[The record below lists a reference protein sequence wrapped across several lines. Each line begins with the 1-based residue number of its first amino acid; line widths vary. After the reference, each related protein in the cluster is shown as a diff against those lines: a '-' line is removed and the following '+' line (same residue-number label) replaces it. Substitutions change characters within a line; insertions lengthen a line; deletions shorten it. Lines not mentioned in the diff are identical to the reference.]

1 MSERLG
7 ERIHRL
13 RLKTDQSLQQVADAV
28 GAAKAHVWQIE
39 KGRADNPSIQ
49 LVKRLADHFGVSV
62 GYLVDE
68 DADAPEVDDD
78 IRRMFRQAHELDPT
92 DRATLDNMMKHFL
105 ERKRAAR

>member
-7 ERIHRL
+7 ERLHRL
-13 RLKTDQSLQQVADAV
+13 RLEADQSLQQVADAV
-28 GAAKAHVWQIE
+28 GAAKAHIWQIE
-39 KGRADNPSIQ
+39 KGRADNPSIG
-49 LVKRLADHFGVSV
+49 LVKRLADHFGVSI

-68 DADAPEVDDD
+68 DADAPGVDDD
-78 IRRMFRQAHELDPT
+78 VRRMFRQAHEIDPA